1 MGTPIGTGSDVE
13 RHPALKL
20 RNVGDYAD
28 VQVIDV
34 RKVGRTVYGSQ
45 GTPMLDANG
54 KQRQQLVIETL
65 YVSGSG
71 AVDDNGADRPAVAD
85 EHVTILAAGR
95 DWWDSDGDKARTGDV
110 GRSFSGAE
118 DHAGGVQ
125 CGDLLRWRFEA
136 EIPGAGS
143 QPRKVRTFQIRR
155 PAGLDEA
162 YEMRAQRCEELR
174 AAGSSQTHTPVGV
187 GAGAGEEDPF

>member
-85 EHVTILAAGR
+85 EHVTIFAAGR
-95 DWWDSDGDKARTGDV
+95 DWWTPTATRLAPATSAARSPVPRTTP
-110 GRSFSGAE
+110 AACNAAICC
-118 DHAGGVQ
+118 AGGSRPRSR
-125 CGDLLRWRFEA
+125 GRFA
-136 EIPGAGS
+136 
-143 QPRKVRTFQIRR
+143 PRKVRTFQIRR

-162 YEMRAQRCEELR
+162 YEMRAQRCEE
-174 AAGSSQTHTPVGV
+174 
-187 GAGAGEEDPF
+187 